1 MSEHLIQNPIL
12 PGFYP
17 DPSIC
22 RVGDDFYL
30 VCSSF
35 ELCPGIPI
43 FHSKD
48 LAHWEQ
54 IGNVMTPENGF
65 EMECSS
71 YRGGVMAPTIRYHDG
86 VFYVVNMNFSQGGN
100 FIVTATDPA
109 GPWSE
114 PVVLKDI
121 PGIDASLFFDDDDK
135 CYFVST
141 GNIVNPDGKAER
153 GIWAQEFDIKTFT
166 TIGEK
171 HDIWNCALHNAP
183 SPEAPHI
190 FRKDG
195 WYYLLIGE
203 GGTEHWHAVTI
214 ARARNI
220 FDWYEGN
227 PANPIMT
234 HRQFGYTAEI
244 ANVGHADMVEL
255 PDGSWWAVMLASRTN
270 SGQYKNIGRE
280 TYICPVVWE
289 RGWPVF
295 SPKSGKIDWTYPA
308 PDSLPWTPYPPVP
321 DTDDFDDS
329 KLGFHWVFWGRPY
342 QDFWRIADSKLYL
355 KCLPRPVDRPL
366 KPMRR
371 GMRMPAA
378 PARDDCVSTVLRR
391 QLSYHF
397 EVSTKLSFAPKD
409 QESAGLLVL
418 QANNNSFR
426 AELMQKNG
434 QQYVRLVEVSTVSEL
449 PPFHPDYNP
458 VTKTTEFARVA
469 WSGGDLVLALKAD
482 GQTHDFYYGPDA
494 EHLKVLYLGAD
505 ARHINIEVDG
515 CMVGTTIGMFAS
527 GNGADSSNEAS
538 FDCFTY
544 QDK

>member
-1 MSEHLIQNPIL
+1 MSDHLIQNPIL

-22 RVGDDFYL
+22 RVGEDFYL
-30 VCSSF
+30 ITSSF

-48 LAHWEQ
+48 LANWEQ

-65 EMECSS
+65 EMEASS
-71 YRGGVMAPTIRYHDG
+71 YRGGVMAPTIRYHNG
-86 VFYVVNMNFSQGGN
+86 IFYVINMNFSQGGN

-114 PVVLKDI
+114 PHVLPDV
-121 PGIDASLFFDDDDK
+121 PGIDGSLFFDDDGK
-135 CYFVST
+135 CYVVST
-141 GNIVNPDGKAER
+141 GGITNPDGKQER
-153 GIWAQEFDIKTFT
+153 GIWAQEFDIENFH

-190 FRKDG
+190 YRKDG

-214 ARARNI
+214 ARAKNI

-234 HRQFGYTAEI
+234 HRQFGYTAPI
-244 ANVGHADMVEL
+244 ANVGHADMVDL

-280 TYICPVVWE
+280 TFICPVRWE

-295 SPKSGKIDWTYPA
+295 SPESGKIDWTYPA
-308 PDSLPWTPYPPVP
+308 PASLPWTPYPKKPAL
-321 DTDDFDDS
+321 DDFDSD
-329 KLGFHWVFWGRPY
+329 KLDFHWVFWGRPY
-342 QDFWRIADSKLYL
+342 QDFWRLSDGKLYL
-355 KCLPRPVDRPL
+355 KCLARTVDRAL
-366 KPMRR
+366 KPMGFR
-371 GMRMPAA
+371 GAPTL

-391 QLSYHF
+391 QQSYCF
-397 EVSTKLSFAPKD
+397 EAGTKLSFRPSGNEA
-409 QESAGLLVL
+409 AGFLLM
-418 QANNNSFR
+418 QASNNSFR
-426 AELMQKNG
+426 VELMQEDGKTWL
-434 QQYVRLVEVSTVSEL
+434 RAVEVSSTSDL
-449 PPFHPDYNP
+449 PPFHPNYKP
-458 VTKTTEFARVA
+458 VTKITEHARVA
-469 WSGGDLVLALKAD
+469 WDAADVVIVLKVN
-482 GQTHDFYYGPDA
+482 GQTHDFYYGPDEA
-494 EHLKVLYLGAD
+494 HLKPLYLGMD
-505 ARHINIEVDG
+505 ARHINTEVDG
-515 CMVGTTIGMFAS
+515 CMVGTALGMFAT
-527 GNGADSSNEAS
+527 GGGVDSENEAA
-538 FDCFTY
+538 FDWFCY
-544 QDK
+544 RDL